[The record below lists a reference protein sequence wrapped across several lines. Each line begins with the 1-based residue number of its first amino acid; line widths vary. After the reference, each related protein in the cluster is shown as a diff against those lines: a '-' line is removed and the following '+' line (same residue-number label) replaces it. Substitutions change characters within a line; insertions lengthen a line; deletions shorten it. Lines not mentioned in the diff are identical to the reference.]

1 MHIAGQPAVMNP
13 VPLSIEV
20 AEQAMHWQLELQV
33 PNVSEQT
40 RAEWQ
45 RWREQDPAHEQ
56 AWQHSQR
63 FFQRLQDVRTPT
75 HQALARATLLPAL
88 SRRQVVKH
96 LAVLLASGTAAW
108 SIKDAALL
116 QHWTSDFSTTVGE
129 QWRIGLADNTQV
141 QLNTDTAID
150 VKYTADVRQIHV
162 LRGEILVDPNPTD
175 IRPLWVKTAEGLT
188 RAVSGRFSVRQRD
201 GFTQLGADQ
210 GALSAQIPSRSL
222 LLQAGELISFDAHTL
237 LARRPQRDGEL
248 AWSRGMIVAQGMR
261 LEDFLEE
268 LSRYRR
274 GRLACDP
281 AVRGLRV
288 SGTYPLSDTDRII
301 AALAQTLKLDV
312 QHFTRFWVALKPRQ
326 KLV

>member
-1 MHIAGQPAVMNP
+1 MNP

-33 PNVSEQT
+33 PDVSEQT

-56 AWQHSQR
+56 AWQHTQR

-108 SIKDAALL
+108 SIKDAELL

-129 QWRIGLADNTQV
+129 QRRIGLADNTQV

-188 RAVSGRFSVRQRD
+188 RAVSGLFSVRQR
-201 GFTQLGADQ
+201 GENPVGVGQRIGA
-210 GALSAQIPSRSL
+210 GYAQAAHGGIRS
-222 LLQAGELISFDAHTL
+222 EE
-237 LARRPQRDGEL
+237 RR
-248 AWSRGMIVAQGMR
+248 
-261 LEDFLEE
+261 
-268 LSRYRR
+268 
-274 GRLACDP
+274 
-281 AVRGLRV
+281 
-288 SGTYPLSDTDRII
+288 
-301 AALAQTLKLDV
+301 
-312 QHFTRFWVALKPRQ
+312 
-326 KLV
+326 